1 MYIPVNKHNST
12 LWEQV
17 IRYSSST
24 FTGEILKSIRNIL
37 FDKNTCMIFYWYS
50 TKIERQYFTRQLE
63 QWYTSSLINI
73 SVLIIYVCTEI
84 NVSKLIRTKKNKIY
98 DNISG
103 ICITYVLMNLLLW
116 HGFSRDDNST
126 IILTCRINMFSHE
139 LSKGFVMIELRN
151 N

>member
-63 QWYTSSLINI
+63 QWYTSSLRNI
-73 SVLIIYVCTEI
+73 FVLVIYVCIEI

-126 IILTCRINMFSHE
+126 IILTCRIN
-139 LSKGFVMIELRN
+139 LV
-151 N
+151 